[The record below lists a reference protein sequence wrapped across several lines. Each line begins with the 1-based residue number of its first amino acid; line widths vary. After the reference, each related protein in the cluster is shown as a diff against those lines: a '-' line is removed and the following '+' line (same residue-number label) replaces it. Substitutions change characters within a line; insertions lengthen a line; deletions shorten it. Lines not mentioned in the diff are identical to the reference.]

1 MGGNHFKGFKEFLTE
16 GGNIF
21 GSTGPIKKEWIDPTL
36 KQYYKELGR
45 LFPKKKSV
53 FKSFT
58 PVGSVG
64 KKPMSGDIDLAIDIS
79 KIVDKTLS
87 KESIENWNLNY
98 DDVLAQFAKLKKRS
112 RSATDSQLMTKAT
125 LQGIAAYIDKKSKI
139 LEVDLKKITPS
150 NMFGAFP
157 QYDEKSKKQ
166 KISVQLD
173 WMVGNLDWLTF
184 SYYSQEYK
192 GAVKGLHRTQLV
204 LALFSALGYTFNH
217 GTGVKHKES
226 GLVVAETPKDA
237 MDILS
242 DQIGKK
248 IDTKIINNYFT
259 LHKWMEKNLK
269 KNTYNDVIDIYL
281 KILDSTRADIPE
293 DLQQEWLNRQSK
305 LKLTG
310 KFLPADSSL
319 LKNIK

>member
-1 MGGNHFKGFKEFLTE
+1 MGGNIKSFKTFLAE

-21 GSTGPIKKEWIDPTL
+21 DSTGPIKREWIEPTL

-45 LFPKKKSV
+45 LFPKKKGV

-79 KIVDKTLS
+79 KIVDKTFT
-87 KESIENWNLNY
+87 KASIEQWNLNY
-98 DDVLAQFAKLKKRS
+98 DDVLTNFAKLKKRA
-112 RSATDSQLMTKAT
+112 RSSSDSQIMTKAM
-125 LQGIAAYIDKKSKI
+125 LQGIAAYIDKNSKI
-139 LEVDLKKITPS
+139 LEINLKKITPS

-157 QYDEKSKKQ
+157 QYNEKNKKQ

-192 GAVKGLHRTQLV
+192 GAVKGLHRTQLM

-226 GLVVAETPKDA
+226 GLVVAEKPSEA

-242 DQIGKK
+242 TEVGKK
-248 IDTKIINNYFT
+248 IDKKTIESYFS
-259 LHKWMEKNLK
+259 LQAWMQKNLK
-269 KNTYNDVIDIYL
+269 KNIYSEVIDIYF

-293 DLQQEWLNRQSK
+293 DLQPEWVKRKSK

-310 KFLPADSSL
+310 KYLPVDSNL
-319 LKNIK
+319 QKFV